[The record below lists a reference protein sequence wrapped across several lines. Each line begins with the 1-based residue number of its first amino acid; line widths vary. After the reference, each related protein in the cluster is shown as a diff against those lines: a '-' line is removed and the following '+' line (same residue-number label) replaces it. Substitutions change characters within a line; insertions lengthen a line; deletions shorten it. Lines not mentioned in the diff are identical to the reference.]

1 MAKVTR
7 LLNGQSG
14 DNFPIM
20 GQAPLLPDMDI
31 VLDDA
36 GASYVVVFPRG
47 VGVGGTVDLLA
58 EVEDPLE
65 KCRKVFK
72 DRKTAHIDLS
82 DEGFGT
88 FAHGS
93 PVSMPVF
100 QQVVREQ
107 FMHVAQVCGLKA
119 ESFLSIDEDEVFV
132 KISLDRDGQVIR
144 NFAEKVQYKVP
155 LKSEA
160 YEGEEALGTYP
171 GNEPMRTS
179 HGRAVPAYHA
189 YTKDLDDKLEPFRQV
204 DEIRLIEKCLSE
216 YLDLKN
222 LVEAGVASACFPAA
236 NHEQVMEL
244 FSEWGSPKKI
254 LQLPNS
260 HHDDKV
266 RDYFGEDIAFFFK
279 WYAFYIRMLV
289 PLAVLGAVAF
299 LRRVPQF
306 EASLVTQRLIQIA
319 FGFIVICWSSV
330 FNKMYTRLSAS
341 TAQRWGMKDFE
352 SSAIDRSAYDPHL
365 NGSWTLAGRQ
375 LFASTFTVLY
385 VLIFFGIITYLTL
398 ADISDDSNRG
408 EELISQARAVIG
420 ISKEYMISLITAALI
435 SVFSYVWSKFAP
447 WLTDLRNHRTLG
459 RWEHSLVLT
468 VAPVKLYF
476 ALYPFLVLAFAK
488 RYFMPTCSTTLP
500 DAAHKAYEDLDW
512 PSGVESPVYNQV
524 DGKWETNASLTFLSH
539 HSFVKPDGQHCVY
552 GCVPQECFAVGGMF
566 QCATDCEDQLE
577 KNLKFFFGQKC
588 ISAIIFMIMPPII
601 LSWWEVRKEV
611 SKKQKGGSSSHY
623 SLLQLQ
629 AKSPAYEYNSGGGSK
644 TDDFME
650 PAIGFAVLTCFS
662 IALPVMAV
670 PALFFNIVQYR
681 LMAFRMTA
689 VTRRPSP
696 RGAEGIGSW
705 MTIFQAIS
713 LLAVAT
719 NVGMAVVAMWPI
731 REMPQFHE
739 LIYFIVLEHIFL
751 SARAFI
757 HENIDAQPED
767 VRLIED
773 FNTRFLAKLRWMTG
787 GSEVPQSQMPHN
799 KVDLGLGPVRGDMHS
814 DDEQAFLGGCFRRS
828 QDDSGSGEES

>member
-1 MAKVTR
+1 
-7 LLNGQSG
+7 
-14 DNFPIM
+14 
-20 GQAPLLPDMDI
+20 MDI

-47 VGVGGTVDLLA
+47 NGVGGTVDLSA
-58 EVEDPLE
+58 EVVDPLE
-65 KCRKVFK
+65 KCRQVFK

-100 QQVVREQ
+100 QQVMREQ
-107 FMHVAQVCGLKA
+107 FMQVAQVCGLKV

-160 YEGEEALGTYP
+160 YEGEEAVGTYP
-171 GNEPMRTS
+171 GNEPMRNS
-179 HGRAVPAYHA
+179 NGRAVPAYHA

-204 DEIRLIEKCLSE
+204 DEIRLIETCLSE
-216 YLDLKN
+216 YLALKN
-222 LVEAGVASACFPAA
+222 LVEEGVASACFPAA

-244 FSEWGSPKKI
+244 FSDWGSPKKI
-254 LQLPNS
+254 LRLPNS
-260 HHDDKV
+260 DHDDKV

-299 LRRVPQF
+299 LRRVPEF
-306 EASLVTQRLIQIA
+306 GASLATERYIQIA
-319 FGFIVICWSSV
+319 FGLIVICWSSV

-352 SSAIDRSAYDPHL
+352 SSAIDRSAYEPHL

-375 LFASTFTVLY
+375 WFASTFTAVY
-385 VLIFFGIITYLTL
+385 VLIFVGIITYLTL
-398 ADISDDSNRG
+398 HPEDIGGRK
-408 EELISQARAVIG
+408 A
-420 ISKEYMISLITAALI
+420 ISLMTTALI
-435 SVFSYVWSKFAP
+435 LVFGTVWTKFAP
-447 WLTDLRNHRTLG
+447 WLTDLQNHRTQG

-468 VAPVKLYF
+468 VAPVKLLF

-488 RYFMPTCSTTLP
+488 RYLMTTCSTTLA
-500 DAAHKAYEDLDW
+500 DAAHEVYDTLPK
-512 PSGVESPVYNQV
+512 PSGVEPPVYTQV
-524 DGKWETNASLTFLSH
+524 DGKWEAPAASLTFLSP
-539 HSFVKPDGQHCVY
+539 FAFEKPDGQQCLY
-552 GCVPQECFAVGGMF
+552 GCVPHECRTEDGRIHCV
-566 QCATDCEDQLE
+566 TDCFSQLE
-577 KNLKFFFGQKC
+577 TNLQVFFGTNC
-588 ISAIIFMIMPPII
+588 ISALIFVIIPII
-601 LSWWEVRKEV
+601 LSRWEVRKEV
-611 SKKQKGGSSSHY
+611 LKKHEGGSSSHY

-629 AKSPAYEYNSGGGSK
+629 AKSPAYEYLSWGGSQM
-644 TDDFME
+644 DDFME
-650 PAIGFAVLTCFS
+650 LAIGFAVLTCF
-662 IALPVMAV
+662 AVVLPVMAV
-670 PALFFNIVQYR
+670 PALFCNIVQYR
-681 LMAFRMTA
+681 LMAYRMTA

-696 RGAEGIGSW
+696 VGAESIGSW
-705 MTIFQAIS
+705 MDIFQAIS

-719 NVGMAVVAMWPI
+719 NVGMAVVVMYPI
-731 REMPQFHE
+731 RSWAQFNE
-739 LIYFIVLEHIFL
+739 LIAFIVLEHIFL
-751 SARAFI
+751 SSRAFI
-757 HENIDAQPED
+757 NKNIDDQPED

-799 KVDLGLGPVRGDMHS
+799 KVDLGLGPMRGDMHS
-814 DDEQAFLGGCFRRS
+814 DDEQALFGGGGCFRRS
-828 QDDSGSGEES
+828 QDDSGSGEEG